1 MSCRNGSSTRFR
13 KGTWSSIDMSRRSL
27 HRLSSALLLLGLA
40 AVMVMVVGCSTT
52 TESENLSSRPWNT
65 PKNWEHG
72 LPSGMFEGR

>member
-1 MSCRNGSSTRFR
+1 
-13 KGTWSSIDMSRRSL
+13 MSRRSL

-40 AVMVMVVGCSTT
+40 AVLVLVVGCSTT

-72 LPSGMFEGR
+72 LPSSMFEGR